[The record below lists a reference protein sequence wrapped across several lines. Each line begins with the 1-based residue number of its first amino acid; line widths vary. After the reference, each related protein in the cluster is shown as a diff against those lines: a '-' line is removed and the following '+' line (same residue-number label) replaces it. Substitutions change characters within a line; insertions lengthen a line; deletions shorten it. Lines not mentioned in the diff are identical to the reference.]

1 MMIKL
6 TTKKPLSFRFSEE
19 FVTQLRTWS
28 FVTDT
33 DQRTLLEEAFMEY
46 ASNRPELKD
55 KVEKIIET
63 MSKDS

>member
-1 MMIKL
+1 MIKL
-6 TTKKPLSFRFSEE
+6 TAKQPLSFRFSEE

-33 DQRTLLEEAFMEY
+33 DQRTLLEEAFKEY
-46 ASNRPELKD
+46 ADNHPEIKD
-55 KVEKIIET
+55 KVDKIIET